1 MPNFIALTIYLIFG
15 TIFFWNEGLILVFTS
30 NICYFSRNFDFIGGY
45 VVVTTSY
52 LMVTAH
58 YLVVTA
64 CYHSLLFVPTFDM
77 NIALLATGGYCS
89 LALVTARSHF

>member
-1 MPNFIALTIYLIFG
+1 M
-15 TIFFWNEGLILVFTS
+15 
-30 NICYFSRNFDFIGGY
+30 
-45 VVVTTSY
+45 VTTSY

-64 CYHSLLFVPTFDM
+64 YYHSLLFVPTFDM

-89 LALVTARSHF
+89 LTLVTARSHF